1 MYHAKDP
8 GTRYDIWATPV
19 DHPQDARPLVQTEF
33 DEMQGQVSP
42 HGRPELVIYVENSGE
57 YTVPLAAVA
66 AVHPQKVLLNV
77 AKLDKRLR
85 AAIGHAHDAED
96 PNI

>member
-1 MYHAKDP
+1 MKREQIRNGSEVFISETGKPFGAV
-8 GTRYDIWATPV
+8 R
-19 DHPQDARPLVQTEF
+19 
-33 DEMQGQVSP
+33 QVSP
-42 HGRPELVIYVENSGE
+42 DGRPELVIYVENSGE
-57 YTVPLAAVA
+57 YIVPLSAVS
-66 AVHPQKVLLNV
+66 AVHEQKVVLSV

>member
-1 MYHAKDP
+1 
-8 GTRYDIWATPV
+8 
-19 DHPQDARPLVQTEF
+19 
-33 DEMQGQVSP
+33 
-42 HGRPELVIYVENSGE
+42 VIYVENSGE

-96 PNI
+96 PNIESSLSPLFSGERVGVRGGYRRRSASAPSPQPSPREEREREKSPTPG

>member
-1 MYHAKDP
+1 M
-8 GTRYDIWATPV
+8 
-19 DHPQDARPLVQTEF
+19 
-33 DEMQGQVSP
+33 
-42 HGRPELVIYVENSGE
+42 IYVENSGE

>member
-1 MYHAKDP
+1 MTQVAIQEGFEVFASETGKP
-8 GTRYDIWATPV
+8 FGAVRK
-19 DHPQDARPLVQTEF
+19 
-33 DEMQGQVSP
+33 VSP

-57 YTVPLAAVA
+57 YTVPLDAVA

-77 AKLDKRLR
+77 GKLDKRLR

>member
-1 MYHAKDP
+1 MAHEAIQEGFEVFASETGKP
-8 GTRYDIWATPV
+8 FGAVR
-19 DHPQDARPLVQTEF
+19 H
-33 DEMQGQVSP
+33 VSP
-42 HGRPELVIYVENSGE
+42 HGRPELVVYVENSGE
-57 YTVPLAAVA
+57 YTVPLDAVA
-66 AVHPQKVLLNV
+66 AVHGQKVVLNV

>member
-1 MYHAKDP
+1 MA
-8 GTRYDIWATPV
+8 
-19 DHPQDARPLVQTEF
+19 
-33 DEMQGQVSP
+33 QVAIQEGFEVFASETGKPFGAVRQVAP

-66 AVHPQKVLLNV
+66 AVHTQKVLLNV

>member
-1 MYHAKDP
+1 M
-8 GTRYDIWATPV
+8 
-19 DHPQDARPLVQTEF
+19 ARIAIQEGFEVFAAETGKPFGAVRR
-33 DEMQGQVSP
+33 VSP

-57 YTVPLAAVA
+57 YTVPLDAVA

-77 AKLDKRLR
+77 AKLDNRLR

-96 PNI
+96 PNV

>member
-1 MYHAKDP
+1 MAHAAIEEGFEVFASETGKP
-8 GTRYDIWATPV
+8 FGAVR
-19 DHPQDARPLVQTEF
+19 H
-33 DEMQGQVSP
+33 VSL

-57 YTVPLAAVA
+57 YTVPLDAVA

-77 AKLDKRLR
+77 GRLDKRLR

>member
-1 MYHAKDP
+1 M
-8 GTRYDIWATPV
+8 
-19 DHPQDARPLVQTEF
+19 AREAIQEGFEVFASEEGKPFGAVR
-33 DEMQGQVSP
+33 QVSP

-57 YTVPLAAVA
+57 YTIPLDAVA
-66 AVHPQKVLLNV
+66 AVHPQKIVLNV

-96 PNI
+96 PDI

>member
-1 MYHAKDP
+1 MAQVAIQEGFEVFASETGKPFGAVRH
-8 GTRYDIWATPV
+8 
-19 DHPQDARPLVQTEF
+19 
-33 DEMQGQVSP
+33 VSP

-57 YTVPLAAVA
+57 YTVPLDAVA
-66 AVHPQKVLLNV
+66 AVHPQKVLLSV
-77 AKLDKRLR
+77 GKLDKRLR